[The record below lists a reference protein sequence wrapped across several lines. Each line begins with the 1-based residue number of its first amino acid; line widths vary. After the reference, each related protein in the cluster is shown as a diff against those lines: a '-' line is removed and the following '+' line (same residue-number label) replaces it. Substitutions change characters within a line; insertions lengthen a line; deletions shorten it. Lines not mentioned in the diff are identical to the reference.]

1 MNFPV
6 RTIKKSVFNGKVLGF
21 LVAPPFHFLL
31 VADLRSNS
39 TRTWAEAKRTWT
51 YSSSGRILRKSLRLS
66 INQDSNLNSPFRTGL
81 GRFIARMI
89 LWILFLTLETASVKL
104 TIVGSNTQCAGK
116 FSASR

>member
-1 MNFPV
+1 MNLPAKDARAYLFY
-6 RTIKKSVFNGKVLGF
+6 RQVLGILSRASVSF
-21 LVAPPFHFLL
+21 LMGG
-31 VADLRSNS
+31 DLRSNS

-104 TIVGSNTQCAGK
+104 TIFGSNTQCAGK